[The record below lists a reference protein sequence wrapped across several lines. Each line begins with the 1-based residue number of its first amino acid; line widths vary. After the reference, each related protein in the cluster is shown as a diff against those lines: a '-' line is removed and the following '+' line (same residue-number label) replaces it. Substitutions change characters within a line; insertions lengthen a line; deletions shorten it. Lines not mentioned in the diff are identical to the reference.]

1 MWLYYCLYPL
11 FMKNKRE
18 INKIE
23 VSFPK
28 NLNSSFYKMTSKL
41 TLRLPKI
48 SEHMETVSKGE
59 LLKIYNGLARDF
71 TYKSGKKGK
80 KQIFVS
86 EIDEIYN
93 IKLHQCIIAG
103 PKTGKKNKKE
113 DYIIISFSLNK
124 EKWSLNIPLEK
135 FNELKN

>member
-1 MWLYYCLYPL
+1 MA
-11 FMKNKRE
+11 
-18 INKIE
+18 
-23 VSFPK
+23 
-28 NLNSSFYKMTSKL
+28 SKL

-86 EIDEIYN
+86 EIDEIYS

-103 PKTGKKNKKE
+103 PKIGKKNKKE

>member
-1 MWLYYCLYPL
+1 
-11 FMKNKRE
+11 MKNKRE

-28 NLNSSFYKMTSKL
+28 NLYSSFYKMTSKL

>member
-1 MWLYYCLYPL
+1 MA
-11 FMKNKRE
+11 
-18 INKIE
+18 
-23 VSFPK
+23 
-28 NLNSSFYKMTSKL
+28 SKL
-41 TLRLPKI
+41 NLRLPKI

-71 TYKSGKKGK
+71 TYKNGKKGK

-86 EIDEIYN
+86 EIDEIYH
-93 IKLHQCIIAG
+93 IKLHQCTIAG
-103 PKTGKKNKKE
+103 PKIGKDNKKE
-113 DYIIISFSLNK
+113 DYIIINFSLNK

>member
-1 MWLYYCLYPL
+1 
-11 FMKNKRE
+11 MKNKRE

-103 PKTGKKNKKE
+103 PKQVKKIKKKT
-113 DYIIISFSLNK
+113 ILS
-124 EKWSLNIPLEK
+124 
-135 FNELKN
+135 

>member
-1 MWLYYCLYPL
+1 
-11 FMKNKRE
+11 MKNKRE

-28 NLNSSFYKMTSKL
+28 NLYSSFYKMTSKL

-113 DYIIISFSLNK
+113 DYIIISFSFNK

>member
-1 MWLYYCLYPL
+1 
-11 FMKNKRE
+11 
-18 INKIE
+18 
-23 VSFPK
+23 
-28 NLNSSFYKMTSKL
+28 MTSKL
-41 TLRLPKI
+41 TFRLPKI

-71 TYKSGKKGK
+71 TYKNGTKRKK
-80 KQIFVS
+80 KQISAS

-103 PKTGKKNKKE
+103 PKIGIKNKKK
-113 DYIIISFSLNK
+113 DFIVISFSLNK

>member
-1 MWLYYCLYPL
+1 
-11 FMKNKRE
+11 
-18 INKIE
+18 
-23 VSFPK
+23 
-28 NLNSSFYKMTSKL
+28 MTSKL
-41 TLRLPKI
+41 TFRLPKI

-71 TYKSGKKGK
+71 TYKTGKKGK
-80 KQIFVS
+80 KQILVS
-86 EIDEIYN
+86 EIDEIYS

-103 PKTGKKNKKE
+103 PKIGNKNKKE
-113 DYIIISFSLNK
+113 DYIVISFSLNK

>member
-1 MWLYYCLYPL
+1 
-11 FMKNKRE
+11 MKNKRE

-93 IKLHQCIIAG
+93 MKLHQCIIAG
-103 PKTGKKNKKE
+103 PKIGKKNKKE

>member
-1 MWLYYCLYPL
+1 
-11 FMKNKRE
+11 MKNKRE

-59 LLKIYNGLARDF
+59 LLKIYNGLAIDF

-103 PKTGKKNKKE
+103 PKIGKKNKKE

>member
-1 MWLYYCLYPL
+1 
-11 FMKNKRE
+11 MKNKIKR
-18 INKIE
+18 NKIE
-23 VSFPK
+23 VSYPK
-28 NLNSSFYKMTSKL
+28 NLILSFNKMASKI

-80 KQIFVS
+80 KQILVS
-86 EIDEIYN
+86 EIDEIYK

-103 PKTGKKNKKE
+103 PKIGKKNKKE

>member
-1 MWLYYCLYPL
+1 
-11 FMKNKRE
+11 MKNKRE

-124 EKWSLNIPLEK
+124 
-135 FNELKN
+135 

>member
-1 MWLYYCLYPL
+1 
-11 FMKNKRE
+11 MKNKRE

>member
-59 LLKIYNGLARDF
+59 LLKIYNGLAIDF

-103 PKTGKKNKKE
+103 PKIGKKNKKE